1 VAARTAE
8 APEVVHLGVFGLIG
22 ALQAAEPVDL
32 GAARRGALRVLIVP
46 TPGLAE
52 AAYLPLATALETQ
65 GLDGW
70 LLRIELQDDPR
81 VVAEETLAAL
91 AQDPAWEGVPWVAHG
106 LGGRLAAWA
115 VRDGAEPSAL
125 AMLSVPL
132 ELQPVALTH
141 WLADQALPSQSV
153 DLARLTEVRW
163 GDHAALPLLL
173 GTPLPPL
180 ERVSS
185 GWLRQLQD
193 WHADPHPLDLTDVN
207 LPMWAGVGN
216 LDNVAPPESVRPW
229 LGEGRLVRF
238 GTHRLDL
245 REFDHAALLR
255 EARPLTTLARWV
267 ATPPKQPGATE

>member
-1 VAARTAE
+1 MN
-8 APEVVHLGVFGLIG
+8 LSVFGLIG

-32 GAARRGALRVLIVP
+32 GAARRGAPRALVVP

-52 AAYLPLATALETQ
+52 AAYLPLANALETQ
-65 GLDGW
+65 GLDAW

-81 VVAEETLAAL
+81 LVAEETLASL
-91 AQDPAWEGVPWVAHG
+91 ARDPAWEGVPWVAHG

-141 WLADQALPSQSV
+141 WLADHPLPSHSV
-153 DLARLTEVRW
+153 DLARLTEVAW
-163 GDHAALPLLL
+163 GDHAALPLLI
-173 GTPLPPL
+173 GAPLPPL
-180 ERVSS
+180 DRVSS
-185 GWLRQLQD
+185 GWLRQLRD
-193 WHADPHPLDLTDVN
+193 WHADPQPLDLTDVE
-207 LPMWAGVGN
+207 LPIWAGVGN

-229 LGEGRLVRF
+229 LGSGRLVRF

-245 REFDHAALLR
+245 QEFDHAALLR
-255 EARPLTTLARWV
+255 ESRPLTTLARWV
-267 ATPPKQPGATE
+267 ETPTRHPGATK